1 MEIAG
6 GLRNKDLD
14 GDGLPMPV
22 LVGHDET
29 IYGHIRSLSTSAT
42 GEVFQNMIRSQE
54 GFGCSRHSKTWVK

>member
-42 GEVFQNMIRSQE
+42 GEVFQIDD
-54 GFGCSRHSKTWVK
+54 T